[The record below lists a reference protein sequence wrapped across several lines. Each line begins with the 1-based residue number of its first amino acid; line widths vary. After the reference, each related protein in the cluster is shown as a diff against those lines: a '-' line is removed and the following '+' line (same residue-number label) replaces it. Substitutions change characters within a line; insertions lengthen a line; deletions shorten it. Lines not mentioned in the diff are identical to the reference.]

1 MASKQED
8 FCILD
13 NASNELDLLIHKS
26 LLILKDRPI
35 LNVGDNTN
43 QAF

>member
-35 LNVGDNTN
+35 LVFGDNSDQT
-43 QAF
+43 F